1 MHYIGRHIIN
11 YLSLIIM
18 EPSIQ
23 TLYTMTKIA
32 SKAYTQLNN
41 AFGKRQKRRLQ
52 EFSQYF
58 EITYERMTD
67 GDKQKLNQF
76 IESDEG
82 EELLADYAESIL
94 KISSSRV
101 MMAMALLYCNQTEFT
116 AIEKATLIIASKSL
130 NNDLVDFY
138 LKTHSQEK
146 YKNDNL
152 PYFRCSFST
161 SDCDSFTNEE
171 WDEETVAIYIDELI
185 KLRLLLPDPLTHS
198 VYAGSDDSWSIYYG
212 ISNKTQKIVN
222 LLVKSEALLTN

>member
-82 EELLADYAESIL
+82 EELLADYA
-94 KISSSRV
+94 
-101 MMAMALLYCNQTEFT
+101 
-116 AIEKATLIIASKSL
+116 
-130 NNDLVDFY
+130 
-138 LKTHSQEK
+138 
-146 YKNDNL
+146 
-152 PYFRCSFST
+152 
-161 SDCDSFTNEE
+161 
-171 WDEETVAIYIDELI
+171 
-185 KLRLLLPDPLTHS
+185 
-198 VYAGSDDSWSIYYG
+198 
-212 ISNKTQKIVN
+212 
-222 LLVKSEALLTN
+222 